1 MPIGLGGC
9 TVRKM
14 AINTKRVLTVCLMSL
29 CASSIQAADEKLV
42 LKAGHESLKAWV
54 LPVPPTPKDNE
65 PNAARINLGRH
76 LFFDPRLSGEGNMSC
91 GTCHNPGLGWSDGL
105 ATAKGIKSS
114 ILGRASSTIINSA
127 YNTIMMW
134 DGRKKDLED
143 QAMGPMEANLEMN
156 MDTVRLFAWLNE
168 SPGYRKLFEAA
179 YPGEAINA
187 ASLSMA
193 IASFERT
200 VVMNDSPFDRWLAG
214 DAKAMTAQ
222 QVNGFDI
229 FLDTNKGNC
238 AACHSSPNFTD
249 NGFHNIGLASWGNP
263 NPDMGRYAQ
272 KPVSKMK
279 GAFKTP
285 QLRGIALTAPYFH
298 DGSAKTLKDVIALY
312 DKGGIATSNLDPNM
326 KPLKLSEQDKED
338 LVAFLNSLTGT
349 TPTISIPVLPQ

>member
-1 MPIGLGGC
+1 MI
-9 TVRKM
+9 TT
-14 AINTKRVLTVCLMSL
+14 TKPMLTVFLISL
-29 CASSIQAADEKLV
+29 FATSTVAAEDKPV
-42 LKAGHESLKAWV
+42 LKAGHPSLKEWI
-54 LPVPPTPKDNE
+54 LPAAPFPKDNA
-65 PNAARINLGRH
+65 PNAARVDLGRH

-91 GTCHNPGLGWSDGL
+91 GTCHHPGLGWSDGL
-105 ATAKGIKSS
+105 PIAKGVKSMV
-114 ILGRASSTIINSA
+114 LGRASPTIINSA

-134 DGRKKDLED
+134 DGRKKDLEE
-143 QAMGPMEANLEMN
+143 QAMGPMEANVEMN
-156 MDTVRLFAWLNE
+156 MDTVKLFKWLNE
-168 SPGYRKLFEAA
+168 TPGYRKLFEAA

-193 IASFERT
+193 MAAFQRT

-222 QVNGFDI
+222 QVSGFDI
-229 FLDTNKGNC
+229 FLDANKGNC

-249 NGFHNIGLASWGNP
+249 NGFHNIGLAAWGNP

-285 QLRGIALTAPYFH
+285 QLRGITLTAPYFH

-312 DKGGIATSNLDPNM
+312 DKGGIATSNIDPNM
-326 KPLKLSEQDKED
+326 KPLKLSEKDKEAL
-338 LVAFLNSLTGT
+338 LVFLQALTGT
-349 TPTISIPVLPQ
+349 TPTITIPTLPQ

>member
-1 MPIGLGGC
+1 MM
-9 TVRKM
+9 TEK
-14 AINTKRVLTVCLMSL
+14 KLTLIAFLIAVFATSF
-29 CASSIQAADEKLV
+29 AAAEDKPV
-42 LKAGHESLKAWV
+42 LKAGHPSLKEWI
-54 LPVPPTPKDNE
+54 LPAASYPKDNM
-65 PNAARINLGRH
+65 PNAERINLGRH

-91 GTCHNPGLGWSDGL
+91 ATCHNPGLGWSDGL
-105 ATAKGIKSS
+105 ATAKGVK
-114 ILGRASSTIINSA
+114 STILPRATPTLINSA
-127 YNTIMMW
+127 FNTIMMW

-143 QAMGPMEANLEMN
+143 QAMGPMESHLEMN
-156 MDTVRLFAWLNE
+156 MDTVKLFKWLNE
-168 SPGYRKLFEAA
+168 SPGYRKLFDAA

-193 IASFERT
+193 MAAFERT

-222 QVNGFDI
+222 QVRGFDI
-229 FLDTNKGNC
+229 FLDANKGNC

-272 KPVSKMK
+272 KPVARLK

-298 DGSAKTLKDVIALY
+298 DGSVETLKDVIALY
-312 DKGGIATSNLDPNM
+312 DKGGIITTNLDPNI
-326 KPLKLSEQDKED
+326 KPLKLSGQDKED
-338 LVAFLNSLTGT
+338 LLAFLHALTGT
-349 TPTISIPVLPQ
+349 TQTITIPTLPQ

>member
-1 MPIGLGGC
+1 ML
-9 TVRKM
+9 
-14 AINTKRVLTVCLMSL
+14 TKKSTLTVFLI
-29 CASSIQAADEKLV
+29 AVFATGIAAAEDKPV
-42 LKAGHESLKAWV
+42 LKAGHPSLKEWI
-54 LPVPPTPKDNE
+54 LPAAPAPKDNA
-65 PNAARINLGRH
+65 PNAARVNLGRH

-91 GTCHNPGLGWSDGL
+91 GTCHNPALGWSDGL
-105 ATAKGIKSS
+105 ATAKGVKSS
-114 ILGRASSTIINSA
+114 ILGRASPTIINSA
-127 YNTIMMW
+127 FNTIMMW

-156 MDTVRLFAWLNE
+156 MDTVRLFTWLNE

-193 IASFERT
+193 MAAFERT

-222 QVNGFDI
+222 QVNGFDV
-229 FLDTNKGNC
+229 FLDANKGNC
-238 AACHSSPNFTD
+238 AACHSAPNFTD

-272 KPVSKMK
+272 KPVQRLK

-298 DGSAKTLKDVIALY
+298 DGSAKTLKDVIGVY
-312 DKGGIATSNLDPNM
+312 EKGGVVTTNIDPNL

-338 LVAFLNSLTGT
+338 LVAFLSALTGT
-349 TPTISIPVLPQ
+349 TPAITIPTLPQ

>member
-1 MPIGLGGC
+1 M
-9 TVRKM
+9 M
-14 AINTKRVLTVCLMSL
+14 ATKNLILSVFLISL
-29 CASSIQAADEKLV
+29 CATSVAAAEDKPV
-42 LKAGHESLKAWV
+42 LKAGHPSLKEWI
-54 LPVPPTPKDNE
+54 LPAAPFPKDNA
-65 PNAARINLGRH
+65 PNAARVDLGRH

-91 GTCHNPGLGWSDGL
+91 GTCHHPGLGWSDGL
-105 ATAKGIKSS
+105 PIAKGVKSMV
-114 ILGRASSTIINSA
+114 LGRASPTIINSA

-134 DGRKKDLED
+134 DGRKKDLEE

-156 MDTVRLFAWLNE
+156 MDTVKLFKWLNE

-187 ASLSMA
+187 ASLSMSMA
-193 IASFERT
+193 AFQRT

-214 DAKAMTAQ
+214 DAKAMTTQ
-222 QVNGFDI
+222 QVRGFDV
-229 FLDTNKGNC
+229 FLDANKGNC

-249 NGFHNIGLASWGNP
+249 NGFHNIGLAAWGNP

-285 QLRGIALTAPYFH
+285 QLRGITLTAPYFH

-312 DKGGIATSNLDPNM
+312 DKGGIATSNIDPNM
-326 KPLKLSEQDKED
+326 KPLKLSEKDKEAL
-338 LVAFLNSLTGT
+338 LVFLQALTGT
-349 TPTISIPVLPQ
+349 TPTITIPTLPQ